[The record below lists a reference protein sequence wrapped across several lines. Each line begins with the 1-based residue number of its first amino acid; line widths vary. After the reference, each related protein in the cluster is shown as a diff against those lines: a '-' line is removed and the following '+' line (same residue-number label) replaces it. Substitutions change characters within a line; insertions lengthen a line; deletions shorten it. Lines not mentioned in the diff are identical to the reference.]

1 MNREIRTDLAI
12 ELRENVA
19 DRRNMPGVKVKTVV
33 NEDRSIK
40 TTTITVLDEIGE
52 KEQASQFR
60 ADGNKLRKIFRK
72 NSLTRK
78 QDSFMTA
85 SWELGSW

>member
-40 TTTITVLDEIGE
+40 TTTINVLDEIGE
-52 KEQASQFR
+52 K
-60 ADGNKLRKIFRK
+60 N
-72 NSLTRK
+72 
-78 QDSFMTA
+78 
-85 SWELGSW
+85 LGKAKGQYITIECS